1 MVFQQKLLE
10 KTFVIV
16 EITGPAMVLPVS
28 SDFWKAPCLS
38 IIWKVTCKHQIWG
51 RFNLYVLLLRAT
63 FHTTPLFFY
72 AGKQVEIKR
81 QRKSTLRDN
90 SRGLYH
96 LFHHRQLILEHF

>member
-28 SDFWKAPCLS
+28 FDFWKAPCLS

-51 RFNLYVLLLRAT
+51 RFNLYGLPFIRDLSYIAAI
-63 FHTTPLFFY
+63 FY
-72 AGKQVEIKR
+72 ASKHVEIKR
-81 QRKSTLRDN
+81 LRKSTLRDN

-96 LFHHRQLILEHF
+96 